1 MKLPDLKLDDVTYT
15 IKIKHSNTG
24 KSGIEPIDIPYFKEK
39 YKKLNFNGK

>member
-1 MKLPDLKLDDVTYT
+1 MKLSDLKLDDVTYT
-15 IKIKHSNTG
+15 SKIKYPATG